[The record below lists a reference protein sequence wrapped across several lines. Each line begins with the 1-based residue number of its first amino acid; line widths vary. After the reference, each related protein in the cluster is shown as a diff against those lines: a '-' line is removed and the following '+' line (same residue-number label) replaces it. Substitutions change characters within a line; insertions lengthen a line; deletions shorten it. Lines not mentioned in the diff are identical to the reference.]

1 MTSENLVKET
11 AKAIAAIYGE
21 PSRWANYQI
30 DARAAIRVIAPAV
43 LEEAAIMMTPTN
55 PKSDWT
61 DYARNKARWADDIRA
76 LKTRYEP

>member
-30 DARAAIRVIAPAV
+30 DARAALAGDS
-43 LEEAAIMMTPTN
+43 LHNSTGEQDN
-55 PKSDWT
+55 D
-61 DYARNKARWADDIRA
+61 
-76 LKTRYEP
+76 